1 MIDIALG
8 FLTDELNGYVEARTG
23 STIAFAKLTR
33 MIDDG
38 AKYAF
43 GPPGLG
49 ITLVNVEEE
58 RTFREQLPS
67 HTLVNGQHVVREPAL
82 KLNLTLLIAANF
94 QVYTEALKHLACV
107 LTFFQAHSAFT
118 PARYPGL
125 DPRIGKLTVEL
136 QSPSFEQLN
145 QIWGFVGGKQL
156 PSALYKVRM
165 VVLQDLDVAA
175 VQPPLTAIHN
185 AAAAV

>member
-8 FLTDELNGYVEARTG
+8 FLTDELNAYMEARTG
-23 STIAFAKLTR
+23 ATTVRATLTR
-33 MIDDG
+33 MVDDG
-38 AKYAF
+38 GKYPF
-43 GPPGLG
+43 SQG
-49 ITLVNVEEE
+49 IGVTLVNVEEE

-82 KLNLTLLIAANF
+82 KLNLTLLAAANF
-94 QVYTEALKHLACV
+94 SIYDESLKYLACV

-118 PARYPGL
+118 PARYPAL

-136 QSPSFEQLN
+136 QSPTYEQLN

-156 PSALYKVRM
+156 PSALYRVRM

-175 VQPPLTAIHN
+175 VQPPLTEIH
-185 AAAAV
+185 AAVSPL